1 MSSGRL
7 SHWQNVYSENTENQD
22 SLVPGN
28 ARYFVGPESVHPK
41 FDSTLTTLFWLNRSR
56 SSWLCKARSGI
67 KRRSLKRG
75 AEMLP
80 SYLIIAGLFGAA
92 GIALAAAAAHS
103 APSAG
108 LDGAANILLVHALAI
123 LGGSA
128 LLLQGML
135 SRPLAL
141 IALAAWS
148 LGTILFSADV
158 ALRAFVGQRL
168 FPMAAPTGGIILI
181 LAWLVFAAAAL
192 AKAFDHAA

>member
-1 MSSGRL
+1 
-7 SHWQNVYSENTENQD
+7 
-22 SLVPGN
+22 
-28 ARYFVGPESVHPK
+28 
-41 FDSTLTTLFWLNRSR
+41 
-56 SSWLCKARSGI
+56 
-67 KRRSLKRG
+67 
-75 AEMLP
+75 MLP
-80 SYLIIAGLFGAA
+80 SFLIIAGLFGAA
-92 GIALAAAAAHS
+92 GIALAAAGAHA

-128 LLLQGML
+128 LLLEGTL

-141 IALAAWS
+141 MALAAWT

-181 LAWLVFAAAAL
+181 LAWLVLAAAAL
-192 AKAFDHAA
+192 TKAFDHAA